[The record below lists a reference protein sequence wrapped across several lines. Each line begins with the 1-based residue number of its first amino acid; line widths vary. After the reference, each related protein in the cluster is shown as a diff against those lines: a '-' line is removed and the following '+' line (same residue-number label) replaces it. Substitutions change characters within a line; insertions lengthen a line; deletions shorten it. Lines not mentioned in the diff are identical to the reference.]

1 MIVDTIVSTLKNMFS
16 YDLVLLVVLIVAI
29 WIGKLIN
36 DLIARYKIN
45 EELVVKNNPAVG
57 TALAGYYIGL
67 AIAIA
72 GVVLGSGSD
81 NFWKDLMNTAI
92 YSVVA
97 IIFMNIATL
106 TVNKLILYKFDDQK
120 ELVEDQ
126 NVGTGAVMA
135 GSYIATGFI
144 ISSSVSGE
152 VSGEWWHGLLSC
164 LVFFVLGQIVL
175 ILSGL
180 WYQSMVR
187 YDVHKA
193 IEDDNNAA
201 VGISFGGF
209 IFAIGYIVSAAM
221 MGESQQSW
229 SADLVSFVLYVVIA
243 LIFLSIGYWVTDWVF
258 LPKAKMS
265 DEVGKQANIGAAAV
279 SVAINIGIAVLIV
292 HVL

>member
-72 GVVLGSGSD
+72 GVVLGPESHSFG
-81 NFWKDLMNTAI
+81 KDLLNTAI
-92 YSVVA
+92 YSIIA
-97 IIFMNIATL
+97 IIFMNIATFIID
-106 TVNKLILYKFDDQK
+106 KLILYKFDDQK

-135 GSYIATGFI
+135 GSYVATGFI

-152 VSGEWWHGLLSC
+152 MTGEWWHGLLSC

-175 ILSGL
+175 ILAGL
-180 WYQSMVR
+180 WYQAMVR

-193 IEDDNNAA
+193 IGDDNNAA

-209 IFAIGYIVSAAM
+209 MFAIGYIASAAM
-221 MGESQQSW
+221 SGESQSW
-229 SADLVSFVLYVVIA
+229 ASDLVSFALYVIIA

-265 DEVGKQANIGAAAV
+265 EEVGKQANIGAAAV